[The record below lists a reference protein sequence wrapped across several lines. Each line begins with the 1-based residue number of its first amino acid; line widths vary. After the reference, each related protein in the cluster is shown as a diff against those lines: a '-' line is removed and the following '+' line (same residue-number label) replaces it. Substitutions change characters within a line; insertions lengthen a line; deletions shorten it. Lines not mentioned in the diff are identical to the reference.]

1 MNFGKIDR
9 VDGRWR
15 ISCEPH
21 VRTKLKRLFPEV
33 NQHAGE
39 FVWLSDNDENC
50 RDLLW
55 FIDRYPMSV
64 DALERLQRGAAN
76 HVEEESAV
84 AELLENRRPPSEF
97 ALREPA
103 REYQLTAATLAT
115 IKRGLLVADDV
126 GLGKTVTG
134 ICPMTKPEHLPAL
147 VVTLTH
153 LPGQWASELARFAP
167 ELKIHVL
174 KSGKPYDLLGK
185 RDRSQASLFEGS
197 RLPDVIISNYHKL
210 NGWAEILAGVVRY
223 VVFDEVQELRRDESA
238 KYAAAKH
245 IAAKAQLS
253 IGLSATPI
261 YNYGEEF
268 FNVIDIV
275 RPGVL
280 GSREEFLREWC
291 GAGNDGRRILD
302 PRAFGAHLRREGIM
316 LRRTRAE
323 VGRQL
328 PALSKIPQSIEA
340 DRAAL
345 ERIKGSAVELAKVIL
360 ASQQQSRGEKFL
372 ASEEFNVLM
381 RQATGIAKAPYVA
394 EFVRLLVES
403 GEQVVLYGWHREVY
417 GIWLEQLAEWNPML
431 YTGSETPT
439 QKDAAKEAF
448 VRGECRILIISLRA
462 GAGLDGLQHHCK
474 TVVFGE
480 LDWSPGV
487 HEQCIGRV
495 YRDGQAEPVMAHY
508 LISDDGADP
517 IMADVLGVKR
527 GQIEGVRDTNVE
539 LVEQLDVETGSMK
552 RLAEAYLKRVGV
564 DIEVVEQTSD

>member
-1 MNFGKIDR
+1 
-9 VDGRWR
+9 
-15 ISCEPH
+15 
-21 VRTKLKRLFPEV
+21 
-33 NQHAGE
+33 
-39 FVWLSDNDENC
+39 
-50 RDLLW
+50 
-55 FIDRYPMSV
+55 
-64 DALERLQRGAAN
+64 
-76 HVEEESAV
+76 
-84 AELLENRRPPSEF
+84 
-97 ALREPA
+97 
-103 REYQLTAATLAT
+103 
-115 IKRGLLVADDV
+115 
-126 GLGKTVTG
+126 
-134 ICPMTKPEHLPAL
+134 
-147 VVTLTH
+147 
-153 LPGQWASELARFAP
+153 
-167 ELKIHVL
+167 
-174 KSGKPYDLLGK
+174 
-185 RDRSQASLFEGS
+185 
-197 RLPDVIISNYHKL
+197 
-210 NGWAEILAGVVRY
+210 
-223 VVFDEVQELRRDESA
+223 
-238 KYAAAKH
+238 
-245 IAAKAQLS
+245 
-253 IGLSATPI
+253 
-261 YNYGEEF
+261 
-268 FNVIDIV
+268 
-275 RPGVL
+275 
-280 GSREEFLREWC
+280 
-291 GAGNDGRRILD
+291 
-302 PRAFGAHLRREGIM
+302 M

-417 GIWLEQLAEWNPML
+417 GIWLEQLAEWKPML
-431 YTGSETPT
+431 YTGTESPT
-439 QKDAAKEAF
+439 QKAAAKDAF
-448 VRGECRILIISLRA
+448 VRGECRVLIISLRA

-495 YRDGQAEPVMAHY
+495 YRDGQTEPVMAHY

-539 LVEQLDVETGSMK
+539 LVEQLDVEAGSVK

-564 DIEVVEQTSD
+564 DVEVFEQTAG